1 MLIDTVAGTKSNG
14 PEPFNG
20 HCKDAFAMML
30 HSVQSRTCHAPFR
43 SSTRS
48 ICVGVKKLPISRLN
62 ASLVESISF
71 DTVGRLTWDASALP
85 GADNAEILEGYTIR
99 PNQVRTAVLG
109 SHNARAFF
117 VAVAGTCAPS
127 EHYQQQHC
135 HISPLHTHLLFS
147 CTGARRTTRICT
159 EEMQQQ

>member
-1 MLIDTVAGTKSNG
+1 MITERVAGARSKGS
-14 PEPFNG
+14 EPFKG
-20 HCKDAFAMML
+20 HHNDAMML

-48 ICVGVKKLPISRLN
+48 VGFKNLPVSYRPVN
-62 ASLVESISF
+62 VSLVESISF

-99 PNQVRTAVLG
+99 PNQVRTVVLD

-117 VAVAGTCAPS
+117 VAVAGTCVPS
-127 EHYQQQHC
+127 EPYP
-135 HISPLHTHLLFS
+135 SA
-147 CTGARRTTRICT
+147 AR
-159 EEMQQQ
+159 